1 MCRFLS
7 ILYKTYDQIFFK
19 YMFNLNSIFLN
30 KITPYYS
37 FYHTYQGTYGTVL
50 AVRYRYQQVT
60 TSGACPDGCLPW

>member
-19 YMFNLNSIFLN
+19 NLNSIFN

-37 FYHTYQGTYGTVL
+37 FYHTYQGTVL
-50 AVRYRYQQVT
+50 AVRYRYR
-60 TSGACPDGCLPW
+60 

>member
-37 FYHTYQGTYGTVL
+37 FYHTYQGTVL
-50 AVRYRYQQVT
+50 AVPTVRYRYR
-60 TSGACPDGCLPW
+60 

>member
-19 YMFNLNSIFLN
+19 YMLIILTVFFN

-37 FYHTYQGTYGTVL
+37 FYHTYQ
-50 AVRYRYQQVT
+50 VRYRYR
-60 TSGACPDGCLPW
+60 